1 MYGCVSSL
9 PVLHSAQSNSWVA
22 PRDAVL
28 PDHTPAAS
36 ATLLA
41 ALLAERLP
49 LAASTPAAVC
59 DGFAS
64 ADVPGLR
71 FLAPTLVR
79 ELMRA
84 PGEHPS
90 LGSRPHVLALL
101 DYCLSDTLDDDPAST
116 RALAGVPLLPLAQG
130 ALARFAVRTPSAPL
144 FNITTPLEA
153 ELLASLHSI
162 LVDATLPEALHG
174 RLAAL
179 AAGGSLNLRCV
190 SADVLASLLPD
201 LLPREW
207 AGKTEVPWAPGVGDH
222 VPAAFLKLL
231 WRRLQTEPSLE
242 PFASWPLLPTAT
254 PGMGI
259 ASLLLVA
266 ARPGCG
272 VVLHD
277 GFSENLAAALH
288 AAGCRLQAPEFPEV
302 AHPRLRSYVHEA
314 TCCGILDAIAAAVS
328 GRAPDGSSNE
338 VHLAAALRARMASA
352 SDAERS
358 ELRSFLLQSR
368 WHGAKS
374 LAPAQLAVLRALPIY
389 ETFGTRAETRFVAA
403 CSGALSLP
411 PAGAAIDPALLDER
425 ILRAGSAREAEVLAA
440 ILGVSPAPRAAFFRA
455 QAVGR
460 LADFTPSTRD
470 AIFAALLRDLPA
482 LTAEDASFAE
492 ALAAC
497 AFVPVA
503 PAAGAL
509 TPEPRRAS
517 RLYDPRVA
525 VVKSLLDGC
534 ALFPAPPF
542 NTPDTLD
549 ALVALGLR
557 RSLGAQ
563 GVLDAAR
570 AVQTAAAADAAAGA
584 ERGSSLLR
592 FLCSISVDAAAEGAP
607 DADAFWTTLASIPW
621 CPVLAEA
628 PSALLPW
635 PSSNGALAKLAPPR
649 ACRPVADAWLVSSCC
664 RLVDADAVPPPLA
677 ARLGW
682 AATPPA
688 SVLSAQL
695 LELSKSYAAAAAAA
709 SVEFDRPRAADDD
722 ADVAAPH
729 HTPAVDAARALH
741 AALEAA
747 APQLYAGLASLSK
760 ESDVEIM
767 RAMLDGAPS
776 VWTGDG
782 FVLASS
788 VAFDAPPT
796 YAPYI
801 NALPQYALPHR
812 ALLLALGARE
822 ALSSDDFCA
831 ALAALASEHTDQ
843 PLPAELLPLAAEFA
857 ERAVEALPPGAPPPS
872 VCLPDVAGYLTPA
885 ADLLFNDAAWL
896 AGCAAFCALHALVNP
911 SHADCCMCVQRQR

>member
-9 PVLHSAQSNSWVA
+9 PVLHSAVSNSWVA

-36 ATLLA
+36 ATLQA

-71 FLAPTLVR
+71 FLSPALVR
-79 ELMRA
+79 DLMRA

-90 LGSRPHVLALL
+90 LASRAHALALL
-101 DYCLSDTLDDDPAST
+101 EYCLSDTLDDDADST

-130 ALARFAVRTPSAPL
+130 ALARFAARAPAAPL
-144 FNITTPLEA
+144 FHVTTPLEA
-153 ELLASLHSI
+153 ELLAPLHAI

-174 RLAAL
+174 RMAAL
-179 AAGGSLNLRCV
+179 AAGGSLNLRCI
-190 SADVLASLLPD
+190 SGEVLASLLPS

-207 AGKTEVPWAPGVGDH
+207 AGKAEVPWQPGVGTH

-242 PFASWPLLPTAT
+242 PFASWPLLPTA
-254 PGMGI
+254 GI
-259 ASLLLVA
+259 AASLLLVP

-288 AAGCRLQAPEFPEV
+288 AAGCRLQAPGFPEV
-302 AHPRLRSYVHEA
+302 AHPQLRAYVHEA

-338 VHLAAALRARMASA
+338 VHLAAALRVRMASA

-358 ELRSFLLQSR
+358 ELRAFLLQSR
-368 WHGAKS
+368 WHGAKP
-374 LAPAQLAVLRALPIY
+374 LAPPQLAVLRALPIY
-389 ETFGTRAETRFVAA
+389 ETFATRADARFVAA

-411 PAGAAIDPALLDER
+411 PAGAAIDPALFDER
-425 ILRAGSAREAEVLAA
+425 IMRAGSAREAEVLTAV
-440 ILGVSPAPRAAFFRA
+440 LGVSPAPRAAFFRT
-455 QAVGR
+455 QAVSR
-460 LADFTPSTRD
+460 LAEFTPTTRD
-470 AIFAALLRDLPA
+470 AIFTALLRDLPA
-482 LTAEDASFAE
+482 LSAEDASFTE
-492 ALAAC
+492 ALSAC

-503 PAAGAL
+503 PAAGSL

-525 VVKSLLDGC
+525 VVSSLLDGC
-534 ALFPAPPF
+534 ALFPASPF
-542 NTPDTLD
+542 NTPEALD
-549 ALVALGLR
+549 ALVTLGLR

-570 AVQTAAAADAAAGA
+570 AVQTAAAADAAAGVA
-584 ERGSSLLR
+584 RGGALLR
-592 FLCSISVDAAAEGAP
+592 FLCSTSVDAAAEGAP
-607 DADAFWTTLASIPW
+607 DADAFWTTLASIAW
-621 CPVLAEA
+621 CPTLAEP
-628 PSALLPW
+628 PSPLLPW
-635 PSSNGALAKLAPPR
+635 PSANGAPLAPLAPPR

-664 RLVDADAVPPPLA
+664 RLVDTDAVPLPLA

-682 AATPPA
+682 ATTPPA

-695 LELSKSYAAAAAAA
+695 LELSKRYAAAAAAA
-709 SVEFDRPRAADDD
+709 SIEFDAPHAADDD
-722 ADVAAPH
+722 ADAAVPRA
-729 HTPAVDAARALH
+729 TPAVDVARALH

-776 VWTGDG
+776 IWTGDG

-812 ALLLALGARE
+812 ALLLALGARQ
-822 ALSSDDFCA
+822 ALTSDDFCA
-831 ALAALASEHTDQ
+831 ALGALAAEHGEDA
-843 PLPAELLPLAAEFA
+843 LPAELLPLAAEFA

-896 AGCAAFCALHALVNP
+896 AGCVPSFSVLRMRSCVLHTA
-911 SHADCCMCVQRQR
+911 